1 MPFLQQTL
9 TLKEDIRM
17 RPSQAIIEVTEKLGA
32 HNYHPIPV
40 VVERAEGAWVYDPEG
55 NRYMDMLSGYSALN
69 QGHRHPKI
77 IQALKEQADKV
88 TLTSRAFYNEPM
100 ARFYEKLSSFTGKSM
115 ILPMNTG
122 TEAVETALKAARR
135 WAYDVKKVPENEA
148 EIIVCT
154 GNFHGR
160 TITVT
165 SFSSD
170 PGYRRGFGPFTP
182 GFRMVPYGDLEA
194 LREAIKPNTAAFLVE
209 PIQGEAGIVIPPEGY
224 LKAAAALCKEH
235 NVLLLADEIQTG
247 FGRTGRRFAFDWEDV
262 IPDMYIMGKA
272 LGAGVL
278 PVSAVA
284 ANPEVLGVFEPGSH
298 GSTFGGNPLACA
310 VAVAAL
316 EVIEEEQLIERSD
329 RLGNAF
335 LARLK
340 TLQHP
345 DIREAR
351 GRGLLIALEMKGSAR
366 PYCESLMKLGLL
378 CKETHENV
386 IRFAP
391 PLVVKEEELDWAF
404 ERIQSALSQVTV

>member
-1 MPFLQQTL
+1 MLNT
-9 TLKEDIRM
+9 
-17 RPSQAIIEVTEKLGA
+17 SQSIIDTTERLGA

-77 IQALKEQADKV
+77 IAALKDQADKV

-100 ARFYEKLSSFTGKSM
+100 ARFYERLTAFTGKSM
-115 ILPMNTG
+115 ALPMNTG
-122 TEAVETALKAARR
+122 AEAVETALKAARR
-135 WAYDVKKVPENEA
+135 WAYDVKGVPDDQA

-165 SFSSD
+165 SFSSAES
-170 PGYRRGFGPFTP
+170 YKRGFGPFTP
-182 GFRMVPYGDLEA
+182 GFKIVPYGDIEA
-194 LREAIKPNTAAFLVE
+194 LRAAMTPNTAAFLVE

-224 LKAAAALCKEH
+224 LREAAALCRQE

-247 FGRTGRRFAFDWEDV
+247 FGRTGRRFACDWEGV
-262 IPDMYIMGKA
+262 TPDMYIMGKA

-284 ANPEVLGVFEPGSH
+284 ADEDVLGVFEPGSH

-316 EVIEEEQLIERSD
+316 ETIEEEQLVERSA
-329 RLGNAF
+329 RLGASF
-335 LARLK
+335 LERLK
-340 TLQHP
+340 TLKHP

-351 GRGLLIALEMKGSAR
+351 GRGLLIALEMKSDAR
-366 PYCESLMKLGLL
+366 PYCEALMKLGLL
-378 CKETHENV
+378 CKETHVNV

-391 PLVVKEEELDWAF
+391 PLVVSEEELDWAF
-404 ERIQSALSQVTV
+404 ERIASALASASASG